1 MNVLTR
7 TQKEKGKAASSTAKA
22 APSAKELAQD
32 PALRA
37 LGFGAQAAP
46 DAAADSEVGHEADTG
61 RAHALDGGN
70 YRKDEID
77 DLFKEGHV
85 ASQKNKGAK
94 KKKKASS
101 KERGDKGDTGDKSK
115 KAKKEKSYGLEKV
128 FDAIASTKKKKSKKR
143 DREAEGDAKGKA
155 KKSKKQKKNFVMS

>member
-1 MNVLTR
+1 LNVITR

-101 KERGDKGDTGDKSK
+101 KESTAEDGGKDKKAK

-143 DREAEGDAKGKA
+143 DREAEGA

>member
-1 MNVLTR
+1 VLNVITR

-101 KERGDKGDTGDKSK
+101 KESTAEDGGKDKK
-115 KAKKEKSYGLEKV
+115 KSYGLEKV

-143 DREAEGDAKGKA
+143 DREAEGA